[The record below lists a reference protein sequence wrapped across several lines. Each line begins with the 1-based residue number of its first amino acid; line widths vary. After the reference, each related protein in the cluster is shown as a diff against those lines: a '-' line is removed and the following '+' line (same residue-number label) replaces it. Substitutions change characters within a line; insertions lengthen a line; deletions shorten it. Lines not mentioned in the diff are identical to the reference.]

1 MCCRPFWL
9 WLPFFHVEKQLFA
22 GVLVCVLL
30 CYQKRPEKTKTKAAP
45 AWTSTGLP
53 WQLSMV
59 ALSVLL
65 SLPHMAEDKQ
75 TSPCDPPGCT
85 PPPQKHKNTSLLF
98 TARIFLLILNK
109 SQPHVNPPMWCSH
122 PSLCFL
128 AWKCRRW
135 GVPRGMEITNIEVTD
150 LEVCLNRAHAAT
162 AHPKSIQWL
171 CCAFEGQGKQGGNS
185 AWIWRMKKHHLVVVM
200 WCYKLP

>member
-1 MCCRPFWL
+1 MFWSVSYSVTKKGL
-9 WLPFFHVEKQLFA
+9 KR
-22 GVLVCVLL
+22 
-30 CYQKRPEKTKTKAAP
+30 QKPRLHLHE
-45 AWTSTGLP
+45 
-53 WQLSMV
+53 
-59 ALSVLL
+59 
-65 SLPHMAEDKQ
+65 
-75 TSPCDPPGCT
+75 
-85 PPPQKHKNTSLLF
+85 PPQVYPGSCPWWLCQYCSHCPTWQRTNRPHPVILLGALHHHKNTSLLF
-98 TARIFLLILNK
+98 TARISLLILNK

-185 AWIWRMKKHHLVVVM
+185 ARIWRMKKHHLVVVM